1 MHKCIIHTFRFRFLF
16 LHTYFHYFK
25 SLHKM
30 IFKATFGFTLHSDI
44 QTGIELQNNLGV
56 FPKISARNFLT
67 GGK

>member
-25 SLHKM
+25 

-56 FPKISARNFLT
+56 FPKTSARNFLT